1 MRQDVQNLSRRLYG
15 VWLGHG
21 KDSAFSSPLIK
32 ARRYL
37 QSRMILRLQKSI
49 ETLYAVFGK
58 YHGNPKMAGSSA
70 YGNLDQW
77 NRDLFYKS
85 LHQLDEDDLSGF
97 TGKAITTWGEVEDY
111 KHFLPRIFELTAIY
125 KTPYEIWIAFDKL
138 EYGNWS
144 NWDPQEQEAI
154 YEYMIALFENL
165 LNDESDAAGRNF
177 EDYFT
182 SIFSFYP
189 DFQSLLKLWDTV
201 DTKASFMHLSA
212 FIIEQANSIFE
223 KGKVSGFLDSDKNL
237 TELKEWLLR
246 KELKKKIEQAY
257 FKYEQ
262 EEFADNLSW
271 AEQIL
276 DNQLKL

>member
-1 MRQDVQNLSRRLYG
+1 
-15 VWLGHG
+15 
-21 KDSAFSSPLIK
+21 
-32 ARRYL
+32 
-37 QSRMILRLQKSI
+37 
-49 ETLYAVFGK
+49 
-58 YHGNPKMAGSSA
+58 MAGSSA
-70 YGNLDQW
+70 YRNLDQW

-85 LHQLDEDDLSGF
+85 LHELDEDDLSRF
-97 TGKAITTWGEVEDY
+97 TGKAMTTWGEVEDY

-138 EYGNWS
+138 EYGDWN

-154 YEYMIALFENL
+154 CEYMIALFENL
-165 LNDESDAAGRNF
+165 LNDESEAAGRNF

-182 SIFSFYP
+182 AIFNFYP
-189 DFQSLLKLWDTV
+189 DFNSLLKLWDV
-201 DTKASFMHLSA
+201 FDTKASFKHLST
-212 FIIEQANSIFE
+212 FIVEQANSIFE

-237 TELKEWLLR
+237 TELKGWLLR

-262 EEFADNLSW
+262 EEFAENLSW

-276 DNQLKL
+276 DNQLKLTSQK